1 MSSSFTVES
10 GYGETQGRRD
20 TMEDAH
26 VVFDD
31 ILAVENIGITSVPG
45 QRVSFYG
52 VYDGHGGVRATFSSP
67 PRLCILAPLLLFPA
81 VLTI

>member
-1 MSSSFTVES
+1 MSTLFEIDS
-10 GYGETQGRRD
+10 GFGETQGRRD

-31 ILAVENIGITSVPG
+31 ILKVEGIGITKVPG

-52 VYDGHGGVRATFSSP
+52 VYDGHGGVR
-67 PRLCILAPLLLFPA
+67 RLAIALESKALFCCLPH
-81 VLTI
+81 LHPC